1 MALKLFVF
9 NLIAMAVIV
18 GVVFEQRNLAGFA
31 VLFFVFSELAV
42 FSVAVVEQVLRMWMQ
57 NIKDTGKRFL
67 MVILPDFE

>member
-1 MALKLFVF
+1 
-9 NLIAMAVIV
+9 MAVIV